1 MAKDPLVLAMASQV
15 VLAAILYAALT
26 LVRAPSVWGLGR
38 REDGSNPW
46 GAFETRISANLR
58 NQFEWPVLFF
68 AACLLL
74 LLEPSLRHS
83 LHAWLAWLF
92 VLGRILHAGVQIFT
106 TNVRLRGVV
115 FTVNFLAVLAMW
127 GFLFA

>member
-1 MAKDPLVLAMASQV
+1 MDPLVLAMASQV
-15 VLAAILYAALT
+15 AWAAILYIALT

-46 GAFETRISANLR
+46 GDFEPRISANLR

-74 LLEPSLRHS
+74 LLDPSLRHS
-83 LHAWLAWLF
+83 LHSELAWLF
-92 VLGRILHAGVQIFT
+92 VSGRIAHTGVQVLT
-106 TNVRLRGVV
+106 TNVRWRGVI

-127 GFLFA
+127 GLLLV

>member
-1 MAKDPLVLAMASQV
+1 MTKDPLVLAMASQV
-15 VLAAILYAALT
+15 VWAAILYTALT
-26 LVRAPSVWGLGR
+26 LVRAPAVWGLGR

-46 GAFETRISANLR
+46 GAYEPRISANLR

-74 LLEPSLRHS
+74 LLDPSLRHP
-83 LHAWLAWLF
+83 LHTWLAWVF
-92 VLGRILHAGVQIFT
+92 VLGRILHTGVQVLT

-127 GFLFA
+127 GLLLA